1 MEDKSKKEPISF
13 WSCDPKDIK
22 PWTEED
28 KKRLN
33 ITLNKIFGKQLK
45 LDDSKPENK

>member
-1 MEDKSKKEPISF
+1 MEDNKKEPIQF
-13 WSCDPKDIK
+13 WSCDPKSIK

-33 ITLNKIFGKQLK
+33 EVLDKIFGKEKDNQP
-45 LDDSKPENK
+45 SN